1 MSPLTK
7 RLPRE
12 LKHNLGK
19 YLGIFL
25 LMALSCALVSGFL
38 VAASSIQTIMG
49 TFRDDYTVEDGR
61 FTTNFE
67 ATDKAIAAVEELGAD
82 VYPLFSF
89 DLATHLAGAA
99 ADGGDLDATVRV
111 YQMRD
116 KVDIAS
122 YVEGTA
128 PTQAGQI
135 ALDRVFAA
143 NAGLGVGDTV
153 TLQGKDYTVC
163 GILTLP
169 DYCASIQNN
178 SDFTINAMSFGVA
191 EVAPVEFEA
200 LLSDSE
206 HYSPSYTYA
215 FVLHDRNM
223 ALNERVDLESDMM
236 DAITDN
242 DSMVNDFIDCD
253 SNQGINYA
261 LEDTEGDSTMWEA
274 LFFIIIVIMAFVFV
288 VLTGSTIEAESA
300 SIGTLMAMGYTRRE
314 IVLHYLAMPTLVGMA
329 ACVAGNA
336 LGYGRIVYAMKDL
349 YYNSYNF
356 PTFAVTWDWNTFVL
370 TTVVPFVLLVGI
382 TAAGLICH
390 MSATPLQFL
399 RHEAQR
405 RRTRRNLRLPASLPF
420 NSRFRLRLFVRNLP
434 NYVVLFF
441 GMSLASLLLLFGM
454 SVLPTMNKYAD
465 MLSEDMVAQHQYIL
479 KVPLKIDGTDQER
492 ETFSQIEE
500 YLFGDRD
507 SFSNIALL
515 KLAAKAKPYEGDGAV
530 YVNTAENS
538 QEAIEQAER
547 FCAYT
552 FETPRG
558 LVDSN
563 EEITLY
569 GVEPDSAYWQGIDVG
584 EGKLVI
590 TPGIAEKC
598 GLAVGDT
605 MELIDKYHA
614 KTYEVTVSG
623 TWGNPST
630 MAVYMSMGDFNE
642 LLGNASTYFNG
653 YVSNMPLNFNAR
665 YVASE
670 VTPASM
676 QAIADQMTDSMG
688 GMMQMLLL
696 VAVVIYFV
704 LMYLLTKT
712 VIDRAARSISYM
724 KVFGYRDAEISRL
737 YVRSITVTVVVSL
750 VACLPLIIVAITAL
764 MKAVLANYAGNIVL
778 YVPPDAIIVELVAGF
793 ATYLVVATVHLRSIK
808 RVPLALALKVQE

>member
-1 MSPLTK
+1 M
-7 RLPRE
+7 
-12 LKHNLGK
+12 
-19 YLGIFL
+19 
-25 LMALSCALVSGFL
+25 
-38 VAASSIQTIMG
+38 
-49 TFRDDYTVEDGR
+49 
-61 FTTNFE
+61 
-67 ATDKAIAAVEELGAD
+67 
-82 VYPLFSF
+82 
-89 DLATHLAGAA
+89 
-99 ADGGDLDATVRV
+99 
-111 YQMRD
+111 
-116 KVDIAS
+116 
-122 YVEGTA
+122 
-128 PTQAGQI
+128 
-135 ALDRVFAA
+135 
-143 NAGLGVGDTV
+143 
-153 TLQGKDYTVC
+153 
-163 GILTLP
+163 
-169 DYCASIQNN
+169 
-178 SDFTINAMSFGVA
+178 
-191 EVAPVEFEA
+191 
-200 LLSDSE
+200 
-206 HYSPSYTYA
+206 
-215 FVLHDRNM
+215 
-223 ALNERVDLESDMM
+223 
-236 DAITDN
+236 
-242 DSMVNDFIDCD
+242 
-253 SNQGINYA
+253 
-261 LEDTEGDSTMWEA
+261 
-274 LFFIIIVIMAFVFV
+274 
-288 VLTGSTIEAESA
+288 
-300 SIGTLMAMGYTRRE
+300 
-314 IVLHYLAMPTLVGMA
+314 
-329 ACVAGNA
+329 
-336 LGYGRIVYAMKDL
+336 
-349 YYNSYNF
+349 
-356 PTFAVTWDWNTFVL
+356 
-370 TTVVPFVLLVGI
+370 
-382 TAAGLICH
+382 
-390 MSATPLQFL
+390 
-399 RHEAQR
+399 
-405 RRTRRNLRLPASLPF
+405 
-420 NSRFRLRLFVRNLP
+420 RNLP

-515 KLAAKAKPYEGDGAV
+515 KLAAKAKPYEGDDAV

-552 FETPRG
+552 FETPRA

-623 TWGNPST
+623 TWGNSST
-630 MAVYMSMGDFNE
+630 MAVYMSMDDFNE

-688 GMMQMLLL
+688 GMMQMLLF

-737 YVRSITVTVVVSL
+737 YVRSITATVVVSL

-793 ATYLVVATVHLRSIK
+793 ATYLVVAAVHLRSIK